1 MKNVVQVYFTENRP
15 GFGDFV
21 LAEHPYASFGQLL
34 DAVQDDEMIVCTL
47 LRTIA
52 TGDQGSRRIVSR
64 TPAAFRGDEVRRL
77 QVPTWNFIE
86 ADAPARAA

>member
-1 MKNVVQVYFTENRP
+1 MENVVQVYFTESRP

-21 LAEHPYASFGQLL
+21 LIESPYPSFGKLL
-34 DAVQDDEMIVCTL
+34 EAVQDDEMVVCTL
-47 LRTIA
+47 LRTVA
-52 TGDQGSRRIVSR
+52 TGDQGCRRIVSR

-77 QVPTWNFIE
+77 QIPTWSFIE